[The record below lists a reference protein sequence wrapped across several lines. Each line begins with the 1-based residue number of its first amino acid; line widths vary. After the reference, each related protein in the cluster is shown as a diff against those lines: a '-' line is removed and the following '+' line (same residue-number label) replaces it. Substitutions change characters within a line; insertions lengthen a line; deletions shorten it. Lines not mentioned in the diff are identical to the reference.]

1 LGLLGLCLARIQQTK
16 KQDRR
21 KQMSTDLLAEIEA
34 LARRIVAIDLS
45 QKIIVKDT
53 GEDNE

>member
-1 LGLLGLCLARIQQTK
+1 LGRIQRTK

-21 KQMSTDLLAEIEA
+21 KQVSTDLLAEIEA

>member
-1 LGLLGLCLARIQQTK
+1 
-16 KQDRR
+16 
-21 KQMSTDLLAEIEA
+21 MSTDLLAEIEA

-53 GEDNE
+53 GEENE

>member
-1 LGLLGLCLARIQQTK
+1 
-16 KQDRR
+16 
-21 KQMSTDLLAEIEA
+21 MSTDLLAEIEA

-53 GEDNE
+53 EDDDD

>member
-1 LGLLGLCLARIQQTK
+1 
-16 KQDRR
+16 
-21 KQMSTDLLAEIEA
+21 MSTDLLAEIEA

-53 GEDNE
+53 EGDDD

>member
-1 LGLLGLCLARIQQTK
+1 MWLGRIQQTK

-21 KQMSTDLLAEIEA
+21 KQVNTDLLAEIEE

-45 QKIIVKDT
+45 QKIIVKDKD
-53 GEDNE
+53 E